1 MIETVHI
8 ISFYS
13 AEGESLYDT
22 NRDEYIVDLT
32 VDMIDSIKKET
43 YWENKHWW
51 WCTIWLFFHQLTS
64 Y

>member
-43 YWENKHWW
+43 DIEKIN
-51 WCTIWLFFHQLTS
+51 IDDDALFDYFFTN
-64 Y
+64 

>member
-1 MIETVHI
+1 MIEIVHI

-43 YWENKHWW
+43 DIEKIN
-51 WCTIWLFFHQLTS
+51 IDDDALFDYFFTN
-64 Y
+64 

>member
-1 MIETVHI
+1 MIEIVHI

-22 NRDEYIVDLT
+22 NIDEYIVDLT

-43 YWENKHWW
+43 DIEKIN
-51 WCTIWLFFHQLTS
+51 IDDDALFDYFFTN
-64 Y
+64 

>member
-1 MIETVHI
+1 MIEIVHI

-13 AEGESLYDT
+13 AEGKSLYDT

-43 YWENKHWW
+43 DIEKIN
-51 WCTIWLFFHQLTS
+51 IDDDALFDYFFTN
-64 Y
+64 